1 MGAGT
6 ELGRNGRER
15 RSSIGVCIPTSVDAD
30 VWTSH
35 FLEVTF
41 FFESFILGTSSTSR
55 TFYILVPMD
64 QVVETSSEPRNKSI
78 SVELVKASI
87 AYMRTPTPELE
98 VPSAGQA
105 WILDSGS
112 PKPWFLRGS
121 SSPVLSC
128 PPSWLETGSNHD
140 SPERETVD
148 YADDDSDG
156 IPLEV
161 PFSSS
166 PPDAT
171 SSSPQSAGSQISEDL
186 AASLTPGALADLD
199 STQDKLPLVN
209 VPAEDTGSDFG
220 HRLHH
225 LLVALKEKE
234 GALEMC
240 RTDSSSSIESSDY
253 DSSMSSSGYAWTSG
267 QQSRQ
272 GNVYVDVP
280 FPKSYLPYCLFLLIC
295 PCHTLFNRGGQ

>member
-1 MGAGT
+1 MNRVIEAG
-6 ELGRNGRER
+6 
-15 RSSIGVCIPTSVDAD
+15 
-30 VWTSH
+30 
-35 FLEVTF
+35 
-41 FFESFILGTSSTSR
+41 
-55 TFYILVPMD
+55 
-64 QVVETSSEPRNKSI
+64 SEPHDTSI
-78 SVELVKASI
+78 SAELVKASI

-98 VPSAGQA
+98 VSSAGQT

-112 PKPWFLRGS
+112 AKPWFLHEP

-148 YADDDSDG
+148 YADDDDV
-156 IPLEV
+156 PLEV

-171 SSSPQSAGSQISEDL
+171 SSSPQSPGSQSSEDI
-186 AASLTPGALADLD
+186 AASLTPGNLADLD
-199 STQDKLPLVN
+199 STRDNLPLVN
-209 VPAEDTGSDFG
+209 IPAEDSGSDFG

-225 LLVALKEKE
+225 LLLVALKEKE
-234 GALEMC
+234 GALETC
-240 RTDSSSSIESSDY
+240 ETDSFSSTESGDY

-272 GNVYVDVP
+272 GNVCLEMP
-280 FPKSYLPYCLFLLIC
+280 FLKPYLPYCLFLLIC
-295 PCHTLFNRGGQ
+295 LRHALFNRGSHRV